1 MSTDRL
7 SPIPH
12 VSVKAGRLASLQAQ
26 RLSDFKV
33 AVFDMDSTLIPIECI
48 DELAVVAGKGEEV
61 AAITEAAMRGELAN
75 FSESLTRRLAI
86 LRGLPES
93 ALAQVMAER
102 LTLNPGAEA
111 LLAALHQAG
120 VHTVL
125 VSGGFTYFAKEVQ
138 RRLGIHHAVANELA
152 FEDGC
157 LTGQVTGPIVD
168 GERKRTELLAACE
181 RLGVPASAAIAVGD
195 GANDL
200 PMMQAAG
207 LSVAYM
213 AKPKVQAQA
222 DVAVEAPG
230 LDRWLALLGS

>member
-1 MSTDRL
+1 MVSETAFPQRRVRL
-7 SPIPH
+7 RAISRP
-12 VSVKAGRLASLQAQ
+12 SQLA
-26 RLSDFKV
+26 FGV
-33 AVFDMDSTLIPIECI
+33 
-48 DELAVVAGKGEEV
+48 
-61 AAITEAAMRGELAN
+61 
-75 FSESLTRRLAI
+75 
-86 LRGLPES
+86 
-93 ALAQVMAER
+93 
-102 LTLNPGAEA
+102 A
-111 LLAALHQAG
+111 LLA
-120 VHTVL
+120 V

-157 LTGQVTGPIVD
+157 LTGQVIGAIVD